1 VSSVYQQGVEDGVFE
16 DVEGACVALVPATA
30 STDRVPHLAITR
42 PDANFVTQLIA
53 TAEHLPQTRELRRA
67 EPADVL
73 SAYRACEHRIK
84 DAPVST
90 RQMI

>member
-1 VSSVYQQGVEDGVFE
+1 MSSVYQQDVEDGVFE
-16 DVEGACVALVPATA
+16 DVEAACVALVPATA
-30 STDRVPHLAITR
+30 SEYRAAKFALTR

-53 TAEHLPQTRELRRA
+53 TAEQLPQTRELRRA

-73 SAYRACEHRIK
+73 SAYRAFEHRIK
-84 DAPVST
+84 DAPASV